1 MMNPILF
8 TTPRTGSTLICN
20 LLADIFNKENLNEF
34 FHFGVVPSVNYQKIN
49 NRVVAKYFENRI
61 NNPWGENLKEERLR
75 RLGLIKGDYNY
86 LIKIFG
92 EPLETEILSEIKNN
106 YDIIFLERKDKI
118 KQILSFATV
127 LNQKHSHYSNDD
139 KKINSI
145 IYKPEAAEVIIS
157 HLRMYEK
164 FKSNLPSKSP
174 TLYYED
180 FMELGANNFALT
192 TLLKITLNDKLSN
205 LENYWLPKN
214 SIPTPYVT
222 DDIESLI
229 LNKKTWLKDKENILE
244 KLKD

>member
-1 MMNPILF
+1 MNPILF

-20 LLADIFNKENLNEF
+20 LLADIFSKENLNEF
-34 FHFGVVPSVNYQKIN
+34 FHFGVIPPVDYQRIN
-49 NRVVAKYFENRI
+49 NRVVTKYFENHI

-75 RLGLIKGDYNY
+75 RLDLIKGDYNY

-106 YDIIFLERKDKI
+106 YNIIYLERKDKI

-127 LNQKHSHYSNDD
+127 LNTKRSHYDNNH

-145 IYKPEAAEVIIS
+145 IYKPEAAEVIVGHIN
-157 HLRMYEK
+157 MYK
-164 FKSNLPSKSP
+164 NFKSSFPSKYP

-180 FMELGANNFALT
+180 FVELGANHFALT
-192 TLLKITLNDKLSN
+192 SLLKIPFNCKVLTNSN
-205 LENYWLPKN
+205 WLPKN
-214 SIPTPYVT
+214 SIPTPYAG
-222 DDIESLI
+222 DNIEKLI